1 MCWVSITQNFS
12 QLTQQMYKIR
22 VIKKRKK
29 NLNSHN
35 NEIQSGKIQNN
46 FLPITNAQNF
56 RKDCS
61 FALRENCDWNC
72 TRSIFIQKYFLLFLK
87 SLSHIS
93 HLDMQT
99 TAEGPLKGFFIYLGI
114 ATCWSTFRY
123 SKTILSLNLEFFS
136 GFVFLNL
143 CSCWLYLL

>member
-1 MCWVSITQNFS
+1 MVI
-12 QLTQQMYKIR
+12 KIR
-22 VIKKRKK
+22 KKKLDFHSFYLPNK
-29 NLNSHN
+29 
-35 NEIQSGKIQNN
+35 EIQSGKIQNR

-56 RKDCS
+56 GKDCS

>member
-1 MCWVSITQNFS
+1 MAKVEGKIKEKTMCWVSITPNFS

-22 VIKKRKK
+22 VIKNRRKK
-29 NLNSHN
+29 KLNSHSFYLPN
-35 NEIQSGKIQNN
+35 KEIQSGKIQNN

-93 HLDMQT
+93 HLDMQAT
-99 TAEGPLKGFFIYLGI
+99 KGPLKGFFIYLGI
-114 ATCWSTFRY
+114 ATTCWSTLGTRKRSFR
-123 SKTILSLNLEFFS
+123 
-136 GFVFLNL
+136 
-143 CSCWLYLL
+143 